1 MFFCTRTKIEMRL
14 ARDGEKMMLKLLS
27 KTRSWIAM
35 SFLITT
41 PTFATDPCAQTNCP
55 PSCPKVCPDPFP
67 EPTTPAYNAP
77 DGINTR
83 CSWDVFASGSF
94 IYWQPILENM
104 DLGFIFSAEHEYGP
118 IFNMK
123 FRYKPGFKVALGML
137 FDRDNWSGWAEYTR
151 FHGHYTHAA
160 SVGLDAGLQLMQ
172 LHPEL
177 ISFTG
182 PVFDLHRKWGLNMD
196 LLDLLMGR
204 DYYVGTKLSFN
215 TYFGARAAWIRQTLS
230 DFFSDP
236 TALILTGTIGGI
248 IVTSDAGG
256 GGGGGGGPTPL
267 RDEGTVSQNTRS
279 WGVGPRIGTDLKW
292 DLGYDFRLVG
302 NAAGDLLYTRYT
314 RLKTNS
320 TVITVQADEDEN
332 IETITTTLRTLQKN
346 LAFLRAHV
354 ELEMGLGWGTYFGA
368 NQWHF
373 DLEATYGFQV
383 YFNQNMF
390 RLYFNGS
397 APGVSFV
404 PCGDLFIHGLNLTA
418 RFDF

>member
-1 MFFCTRTKIEMRL
+1 MRL

-27 KTRSWIAM
+27 KAQSWIAM

-41 PTFATDPCAQTNCP
+41 PTFANKSCAQKNCP
-55 PSCPKVCPDPFP
+55 PPCSKVCPDPLP

-94 IYWQPILENM
+94 IYWQPLQENM
-104 DLGFIFSAEHEYGP
+104 DLGFVNSEEHEYGP
-118 IFNMK
+118 IFNME

-230 DFFSDP
+230 DSFSGVGG
-236 TALILTGTIGGI
+236 AGGNGGI
-248 IVTSDAGG
+248 N
-256 GGGGGGGPTPL
+256 PTTLSADRL
-267 RDEGTVSQNTRS
+267 RREGTSSQHTRS
-279 WGVGPRIGTDLKW
+279 WGVGPRIGIDLKW
-292 DLGYDFRLVG
+292 DLGYDFRLIG
-302 NAAGDLLYTRYT
+302 DAAGDLLYTRYT
-314 RLKTNS
+314 RLKNNA
-320 TVITVQADEDEN
+320 TVISVDSNEGV
-332 IETITTTLRTLQKN
+332 IETTTTTLRALQKN
-346 LAFLRAHV
+346 LAFLRAHA
-354 ELEMGLGWGTYFGA
+354 ELEMGLGWGTYFSA

-390 RLYFNGS
+390 RLYFNNS
-397 APGVSFV
+397 APGPSFV
-404 PCGDLFIHGLNLTA
+404 PSGDLFIHGLNLTA